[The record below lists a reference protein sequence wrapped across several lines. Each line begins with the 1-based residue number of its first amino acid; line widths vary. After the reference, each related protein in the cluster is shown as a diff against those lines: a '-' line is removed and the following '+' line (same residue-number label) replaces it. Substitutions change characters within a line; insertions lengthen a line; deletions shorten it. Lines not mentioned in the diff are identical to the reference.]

1 MTLPLYDN
9 GLLSGLFLG
18 LLFGFA
24 LEAAGFGSPRRLTG
38 QFLLRDWS
46 VFKVMFTAV
55 IVAALGLWLFQTL
68 GWLGPGSYFVPG
80 LLLYGTFFGGVLIG
94 VGFMLGGYCPGT
106 SAVGLASG
114 RIDALVFMIGMV
126 AGSAVYAAVFDWIR
140 PFALATAGPGGW
152 TLPQLFGVP
161 DIVVI
166 AALAVIAFLGW
177 KLGTAMERRLGG
189 PYRAEQ
195 ILEDVDGL
203 GTGGARM
210 GGAERLHP
218 AE

>member
-18 LLFGFA
+18 LLFGYA

-38 QFLLRDWS
+38 QFLLTDWA

-55 IVAALGLWLFQTL
+55 IVAAFGLWLFQTA
-68 GWLGPGSYFVPG
+68 GWLRPGSYYVPT
-80 LLLYGTFFGGVLIG
+80 LLLYGTFLGGALIG
-94 VGFMLGGYCPGT
+94 LGFMLGGYCPGT

-126 AGSAVYAAVFDWIR
+126 AGSWVYAAVFDWIR
-140 PFALATAGPGGW
+140 PLALESAGPAGW
-152 TLPQLFGVP
+152 TLPQLLGVS

-166 AALAVIAFLGW
+166 VALAVIAFVGW
-177 KLGTAMERRLGG
+177 KLGTAVERRFGG
-189 PYRAEQ
+189 PITAERV
-195 ILEDVDGL
+195 LSEMDGIEL
-203 GTGGARM
+203 SDESRM
-210 GGAERLHP
+210 GRLHP

>member
-1 MTLPLYDN
+1 MTLPLYDS

-38 QFLLRDWS
+38 QFLLKDWT

-55 IVAALGLWLFQTL
+55 IVAAFGLWLFQTA
-68 GWLGPGSYFVPG
+68 GWLRPGSYFVPS
-80 LLLYGTFFGGVLIG
+80 LLLYGTFLGGALIG
-94 VGFMLGGYCPGT
+94 IGFMLGGYCPGT
-106 SAVGLASG
+106 SVVGLASG
-114 RIDALVFMIGMV
+114 RIDALVFMVGMV
-126 AGSAVYAAVFDWIR
+126 GGSALYAAVFDWIR
-140 PFALATAGPGGW
+140 PFALATADPLGR

-166 AALAVIAFLGW
+166 AVLAVIAVLGW
-177 KLGTAMERRLGG
+177 KLGTALERRFGG
-189 PYRAEQ
+189 PMTAER
-195 ILEDVDGL
+195 ILAEMDGIEL
-203 GTGGARM
+203 PQAGGQK
-210 GGAERLHP
+210 RLHP